1 METHGPCSGAIE
13 QFTEVL
19 DVQGKQWLA
28 WTLTPSGSFIISS
41 SWDALRAK
49 RVILGS
55 RKLIWNRR
63 IPCKIAIFMW
73 KLMNRL
79 PSCDICLGLF
89 CSHASASVK
98 CFQWYLPRIQHWWF
112 HSAVCSAKGDVLII
126 MPSFICWELWK
137 AKNLSIYEGLRAVL
151 SECPNVHLQHF
162 SGLSICAEI
171 QQGCDLGAFGI
182 GVTFAHEEN

>member
-73 KLMNRL
+73 KLMN
-79 PSCDICLGLF
+79 
-89 CSHASASVK
+89 
-98 CFQWYLPRIQHWWF
+98 RIQHWWF